1 MRSKIRSDK
10 ANPIQSGT
18 PPALEGAAP
27 HQAVGRG
34 AWRRELLLVA
44 SASFILQIIA
54 ALDAG
59 LWYMPDSASY
69 LSAAYGTFRHMDFAN
84 EYYAYRTPGYPLLLA
99 GLMALFDGMAP
110 TALLV
115 LQHGLA
121 VAMAV
126 MTLSLGRRLGLSRF
140 AALFSALSVALSW
153 SLACYA
159 NVVLTETLFAALVLA
174 WLAAVLR
181 WMEQKR
187 WPLLATISVLA
198 GAAAMVRP
206 IGTTLIPLTW
216 LAAMA
221 GLIRYCRGERIAGV
235 RPRAFPFSAGSGG
248 AGSQPGPPTPIAPL
262 CGLKPAARHRLGP
275 ARFAWWTILAGWS
288 ATAILPGG
296 LMVWGWSEEV
306 RLVHGIE
313 PNRGFGG
320 KNLYLRLVTLDRMS
334 KPRSPALDELQR
346 CAAIVSQGD
355 PTGRVWDYLNEEQAM
370 VCYRKVH
377 GASRAEAYEVLG
389 EAARTIFRA
398 RWPTVL
404 RNTPTHLK
412 STLLHLDDLTRY
424 RPDDA
429 VDTPAAGFST
439 REPYEIAW
447 QQLYGVDEAFPFDPP
462 WVRGPT
468 TSVAGFMTGAN
479 EAWTWQP
486 AGTNRLLID
495 NAHELWML
503 LAFAG
508 ICAGVLTL
516 RTPSHRRAWGG
527 VGLLL
532 ASQLGPSC
540 FLVGANPRFVVPFL
554 PLLCLGV
561 GRSLDGLAWAI
572 ARWGFPRPLP
582 APPAS
587 VQCR

>member
-1 MRSKIRSDK
+1 M
-10 ANPIQSGT
+10 
-18 PPALEGAAP
+18 PPALDGAVP

-44 SASFILQIIA
+44 SASLILQAIA

-69 LSAAYGTFRHMDFAN
+69 LSAAYGTFQHTDFAN
-84 EYYAYRTPGYPLLLA
+84 EYYAYRTPGYPLFLV
-99 GLMALFDGMAP
+99 GLMALFDGLAP
-110 TALLV
+110 MALLV

-153 SLACYA
+153 TLACYA

-174 WLAAVLR
+174 WLATALR
-181 WMEQKR
+181 WMEQQR
-187 WPLLATISVLA
+187 RPLLTILSVLA

-206 IGTTLIPLTW
+206 IGASLLLLTW

-221 GLIRYCRGERIAGV
+221 GMVRHCRGERVEGV
-235 RPRAFPFSAGSGG
+235 KPRAFPFSAGSGG
-248 AGSQPGPPTPIAPL
+248 SRSQPEQLTPNDPSR
-262 CGLKPAARHRLGP
+262 GLKPATRHRLEP
-275 ARFAWWTILAGWS
+275 ARCAWWAILAGWS
-288 ATAILPGG
+288 ATAIFPGG
-296 LMVWGWSEEV
+296 LMVYGWSQEV
-306 RLVHGIE
+306 RRVHGVE

-320 KNLYLRLVTLDRMS
+320 KNLYLRLLTLDRLS
-334 KPRSPALDELQR
+334 KPRNAALDELQR
-346 CAAIVSQGD
+346 CVEIVSQGD
-355 PTGRVWDYLNEEQAM
+355 PTGKIWDYRNEEEAM

-377 GASRAEAYEVLG
+377 SASRAEAYEVLG
-389 EAARTIFRA
+389 EAARTILWA

-429 VDTPAAGFST
+429 AGMPIAGFST

-447 QQLYGVDEAFPFDPP
+447 QQLYDVDEAFPFGPP
-462 WVRGPT
+462 WARGPT
-468 TSVAGFMTGAN
+468 TPVAGFMAGAN
-479 EAWTWQP
+479 EAWSWQP
-486 AGTNRLLID
+486 AGTSRLPID

-508 ICAGVLTL
+508 IGAGVLTL
-516 RTPSHRRAWGG
+516 RTPSHRWAWGG

-532 ASQLGPSC
+532 TSQLGPSC

-554 PLLCLGV
+554 PLFCLGV

-582 APPAS
+582 APPTS
-587 VQCR
+587 IQCR